1 MLGRVLVLM
10 CALVGGGAAS
20 PFLNAGPRVA
30 ATDSSLGPEA
40 PTACGVTL
48 CDNPANTT
56 ASFCMVTEPKSLDCP
71 SSAVV
76 DNVCTCKFELNVPL
90 IISAPVT
97 CGLTRYPIYTGAKCN
112 TLSLCN
118 VEVYVTKGTIT
129 LNGTGAIVAPA
140 IDIFA
145 DGLVLEGANAI
156 NASFLGYPPMLE
168 SEAPCKPKGQPT
180 TQAYQGYGASHAGTG
195 GIGGSNAVTACD
207 TFNTYLTQPQVNNT
221 IIGNAV
227 SPDEPR
233 LSIDSFGSSG
243 GCGHSGSESL
253 CGGRGGGRIRI
264 TIEGD
269 TNIGAKSQIVADGA
283 SAPQGSNKPDML
295 RRWSG
300 RHSHLAVRVS
310 CRFWPDWGQRWGR
323 QRQGYACAGGRWGVG
338 GSSLPSGRTITVGK

>member
-1 MLGRVLVLM
+1 MLLL
-10 CALVGGGAAS
+10 ALVGGGAS
-20 PFLNAGPRVA
+20 TFLNAGVVA
-30 ATDSSLGPEA
+30 ATGGSLGPA
-40 PTACGVTL
+40 SPTACGVTL

-56 ASFCMVTEPKSLDCP
+56 SSFCMVTEPKSLDCP

-90 IISAPVT
+90 IVSAPVT
-97 CGLTRYPIYTGAKCN
+97 CGLTRYPIYTGAKCT
-112 TLSLCN
+112 TLSLCS

-145 DGLVLEGANAI
+145 DGLTLEDTNAI

-195 GIGGSNAVTACD
+195 GIGGTNAVAACD

-221 IIGNAV
+221 IIGNAI

-233 LSIDSFGSSG
+233 LSMDSFGS
-243 GCGHSGSESL
+243 
-253 CGGRGGGRIRI
+253 
-264 TIEGD
+264 
-269 TNIGAKSQIVADGA
+269 
-283 SAPQGSNKPDML
+283 
-295 RRWSG
+295 
-300 RHSHLAVRVS
+300 
-310 CRFWPDWGQRWGR
+310 
-323 QRQGYACAGGRWGVG
+323 
-338 GSSLPSGRTITVGK
+338 